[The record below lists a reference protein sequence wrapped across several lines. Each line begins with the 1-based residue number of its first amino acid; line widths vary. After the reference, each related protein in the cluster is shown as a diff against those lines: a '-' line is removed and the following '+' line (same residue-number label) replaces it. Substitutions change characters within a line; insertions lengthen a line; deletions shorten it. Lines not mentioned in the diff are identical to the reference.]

1 LAARVVELTADRDA
15 AQMLVKLAVG
25 ADAVLAR
32 VTRRSVAQ
40 LGIAAGCSLYAQ
52 IKSVALMNS

>member
-1 LAARVVELTADRDA
+1 VELTADRDA
-15 AQMLVKLAVG
+15 AQMLIKLAVG
-25 ADAVLAR
+25 GDAVLAR

-40 LGIAAGCSLYAQ
+40 LGIAAGSSLYAQ